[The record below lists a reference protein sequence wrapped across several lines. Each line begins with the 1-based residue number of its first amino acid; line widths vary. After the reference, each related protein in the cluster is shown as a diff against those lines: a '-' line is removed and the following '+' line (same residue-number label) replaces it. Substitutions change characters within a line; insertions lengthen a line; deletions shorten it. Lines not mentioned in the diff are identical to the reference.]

1 MDQITYTYFIGW
13 TNLNLFYYGS
23 RYGKGCH
30 PTDFWQKYFTSS
42 KRVAQIRLE
51 HGDPDLIQIRKTF
64 KTPEEAM
71 LWEKRV
77 LRRMKVKGRKDFL
90 NETMG
95 NMPTMA
101 GKKHSAETKAK
112 MSSKQKGVKKNPIS
126 TARMIAS
133 LTGRKLSDTAR
144 KNISEGHKGIR
155 HSAESNAK
163 VAASKIGR
171 KFYHKDGV
179 VVCKHEHPGEGWVL
193 GKPHKKSRA

>member
-95 NMPTMA
+95 NMPTMR

-112 MSSKQKGVKKNPIS
+112 MSAWQKGIPKPEEATRK
-126 TARMIAS
+126 MIAT
-133 LTGRKLSDTAR
+133 LTGKKMSDQAR
-144 KNISEGHKGIR
+144 ANQSKGHLGLEFSKSHCANI
-155 HSAESNAK
+155 AK
-163 VAASKIGR
+163 TKIGR
-171 KFYHKDGV
+171 KFYHKDGI

-193 GKPHKKSRA
+193 GKPTKKSRA